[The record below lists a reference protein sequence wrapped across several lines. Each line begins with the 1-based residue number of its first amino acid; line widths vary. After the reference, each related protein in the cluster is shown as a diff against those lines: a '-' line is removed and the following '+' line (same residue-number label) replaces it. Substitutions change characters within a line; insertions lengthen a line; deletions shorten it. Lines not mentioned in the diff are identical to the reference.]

1 MNEPSKSDARAAWSR
16 RGFLRTAASLAAVP
30 PCVLPGRAAAAAG
43 LPGFPEGVE
52 LYRSAYRNW
61 DGEITSDGPLWA
73 CVPADSDEVVAVVNW
88 ARRQGWTVRAR
99 GASHGWSPLTVPVGT
114 ESGAP
119 VLLVDT
125 ARHLTGLTLESTEST
140 GPAAVRSGAG
150 VTLEA
155 LLTFLESHKL
165 GVTAAPA
172 VGVLTVGGAL
182 AVDAHGTAVP
192 AHGER
197 RLPGHTYGSLSN
209 LALSVTAV
217 VWDAD
222 SDAYVLRTYRRDDA
236 DGAALLTHLGRAL
249 VTEVVLRV
257 GVGTNL
263 RCVSRTDVSAA
274 ELFAAPGDEGRTFA
288 SFLDESGRAEALWFP
303 FTEFPWL
310 KVWSVAPRRPPASRR
325 VTSPYN
331 YPFSDSLPAPVAA
344 LVGRMV
350 TEGAWY
356 LAPVL
361 GEAQFGVAVLGLAA
375 TRTADIWGT
384 SKNTLLYLR
393 PTTLRVATNGYA
405 VLTSRGQ
412 VQRVISEFTA
422 FYRER
427 LGAYAARGSFPVNG
441 MVEIRVCGLD
451 DPADT
456 GVEGARAPLLSALRP
471 RADRPEWDTAVWLN
485 VLTLPGTPDAEAF
498 YRELERFALDT
509 YDGGHALARVEWSKG
524 WGYTDAAAWSDE
536 DVLGRAVP
544 ASFDE
549 GDGGGGGGGEGRSAW
564 DEAAAILERLDPHRL
579 YANALLSRLFS

>member
-1 MNEPSKSDARAAWSR
+1 MAGVNEPSKSDARAAWSR
-16 RGFLRTAASLAAVP
+16 RGFLLTAASLAAGP
-30 PCVLPGRAAAAAG
+30 QFAIPDRAVAAG

-61 DGEITSDGPLWA
+61 VGEITADGLWA
-73 CVPADSDEVVAVVNW
+73 CAPADGDEVVAVVNW

-99 GASHGWSPLTVPVGT
+99 GASHGWSPLTVPAGT
-114 ESGAP
+114 EPGAP

-125 ARHLTGLTLESTEST
+125 VRHLTGLTIESTE
-140 GPAAVRSGAG
+140 PAAVRAGTGA
-150 VTLEA
+150 TLEA
-155 LLTFLESHKL
+155 LLTFLEGHGL

-172 VGVLTVGGAL
+172 PGVLTVGGAL
-182 AVDAHGTAVP
+182 AVGAHGTSVP
-192 AHGER
+192 ARGER

-209 LALSVTAV
+209 LVLSVTAV
-217 VWDAD
+217 VWDAG
-222 SDAYVLRTYRRDDA
+222 SDAYVLRTYGRDDA

-257 GVGTNL
+257 GANTNL
-263 RCVSRTDVSAA
+263 RCVSRTDLSAA
-274 ELFAAPGDEGRTFA
+274 ELFAAPGSDGRTFA
-288 SFLDESGRAEALWFP
+288 SFLDEAGRVETIWFP

-310 KVWSVAPRRPPASRR
+310 KVWSVAPRRPLTSRP

-331 YPFSDSLPAPVAA
+331 YPFSDSLPTPVAD

-361 GEAQFGVAVLGLAA
+361 GEAQFGAAVLGLAA
-375 TRTADIWGT
+375 TRSADIWGP

-393 PTTLRVATNGYA
+393 PTTLRVGTNGYG
-405 VLTSRGQ
+405 VLTSRDQ
-412 VQRVISEFTA
+412 VQRVIAEFTG

-427 LGAYAARGSFPVNG
+427 LAAYASRGSFPVNG
-441 MVEIRVCGLD
+441 SVEIRVSGLD
-451 DPADT
+451 DPSVT

-498 YRELERFALDT
+498 YRELERFVLGT
-509 YDGGHALARVEWSKG
+509 YDGGHALTRVEWSKG
-524 WGYTDAAAWSDE
+524 WAYTDAAAWSDG
-536 DVLGRAVP
+536 DVLGSVVP
-544 ASFDE
+544 ASFDD
-549 GDGGGGGGGEGRSAW
+549 GDGDGRSAW
-564 DEAAAILERLDPHRL
+564 DEAAEILERLDPHGVFRSPL
-579 YANALLSRLFS
+579 HDRLFP